1 MTGLMQGTREE
12 VMKERGVDIIVDL
25 VGADSVE

>member
-1 MTGLMQGTREE
+1 MTSLMQGSREE
-12 VMKERGVDIIVDL
+12 VTKERGVDIVVDL

>member
-12 VMKERGVDIIVDL
+12 VTKERGVDIIVDL